1 MSRGFSLIEVLVMS
15 AIVATFS
22 VALILNFRSSPKSG
36 VARNQVASIIV
47 SDIRRAQS
55 LATSG
60 ARFQGNIVCGYGVH
74 YVNQNSYLIYA
85 KSVPS
90 PSSCS
95 SISNYNYQIGNP
107 IIETKYISNSNME
120 MRSAFLDVFYEPPN
134 PRVYINN
141 NSAINGSPTSIYIQL
156 KGQQNCSTAP
166 CAQISIFPSG
176 QINLT
181 N

>member
-1 MSRGFSLIEVLVMS
+1 MSRGFSIIEVLVMS

-22 VALILNFRSSPKSG
+22 VALILNFRSSPKNS

-60 ARFQGNIVCGYGVH
+60 ARFQANIVCGYGVH
-74 YVNQNSYLIYA
+74 YINQNSYSIYT

-90 PSSCS
+90 LNPCS
-95 SISNYNYQIGNP
+95 SIVNHNYQIGDP
-107 IIETKYISNSNME
+107 IIETKIISNSNME
-120 MRSAFLDVFYEPPN
+120 MRSAFLDIFYEPPN
-134 PRVYINN
+134 PKVYINN
-141 NSAINGSPTSIYIQL
+141 NSAINGPSTSIYIQL
-156 KGQQNCSTAP
+156 KGQQNCSTVP
-166 CAQISIFPSG
+166 CAQITIFPSG